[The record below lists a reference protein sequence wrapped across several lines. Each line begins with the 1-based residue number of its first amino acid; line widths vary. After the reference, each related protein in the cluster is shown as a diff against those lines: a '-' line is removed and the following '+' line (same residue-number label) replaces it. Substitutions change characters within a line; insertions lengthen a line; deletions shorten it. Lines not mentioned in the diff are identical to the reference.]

1 MQAIYLLSLTTL
13 HGLPYATTP
22 FGMFF
27 TTNDPAPMIV
37 LLPTCTPSI
46 IFVPIPIKEFSPMV
60 TLPAILVPGFIEQ

>member
-13 HGLPYATTP
+13 HGLPYATTLL
-22 FGMFF
+22 GISL
-27 TTNDPAPMIV
+27 TTKDPAPIMV
-37 LLPTCTPSI
+37 LLPICIPSI